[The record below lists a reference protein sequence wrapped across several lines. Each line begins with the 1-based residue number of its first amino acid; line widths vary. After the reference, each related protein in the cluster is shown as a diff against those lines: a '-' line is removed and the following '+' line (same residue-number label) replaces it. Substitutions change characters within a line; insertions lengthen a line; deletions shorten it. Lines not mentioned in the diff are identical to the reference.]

1 MGAVKFAHLIWSN
14 LKRKKLRT
22 VLTLLSV
29 LVAFVLYGYLS
40 AIGHGLNQGVTVEG
54 ANRLVVRHRI
64 SIIQMLPISYQAR
77 MNRIPGVERVTHAT
91 FFGGT
96 YQDSKSFFAQMPVV
110 PEEYLA
116 MFPEFVLPE
125 DQRQAWLKTR
135 TGAIAGRKLA
145 ERYNWK
151 LGDRIPIQTAIWQK
165 KDGSTT
171 WEFDLVGIYDG
182 KDPNTD
188 TTQLLFRYDYFDE
201 GRVFGEGLVG
211 WYFVRVEDPQQAAA
225 VAAAIDDEFAN
236 SPAETKAETE
246 GAFAQAFAQQVGDIG
261 MIVGSILAAVFF
273 TILLVAGNTM
283 AQAVRERTEEL
294 GVLKALGFTN
304 GQMLGL
310 VLAESCLLSAL
321 GGFAGLAIA
330 WVLISA
336 GDPTGGMLPLFQ
348 FPARDLA
355 LGGMFVAAL
364 GLLTG
369 LFPALQAMRL
379 TISEALRRT

>member
-1 MGAVKFAHLIWSN
+1 MKFVHLIWSN

-22 VLTLLSV
+22 ILTLLSV

-40 AIGHGLNQGVTVEG
+40 AIGHGLSQGVTVEG

-77 MNRIPGVERVTHAT
+77 MSRIPGVDRVTHAT

-110 PEEYLA
+110 PDEYLA
-116 MFPEFVLPE
+116 MFPEYLLPE
-125 DQRQAWLKTR
+125 DQREAWLKTR

-145 ERYNWK
+145 ERYKWK
-151 LGDRIPIQTAIWQK
+151 VGDRIPIQTSIWQR
-165 KDGSTT
+165 KDGTTT

-188 TTQLLFRYDYFDE
+188 TSQLYFRYDYFDE
-201 GRVFGEGLVG
+201 GRVFGEGQVG

-225 VAAAIDDEFAN
+225 VAAAIDNEFAN

-294 GVLKALGFTN
+294 GVLKALGFTH
-304 GQMLGL
+304 GKMLGL

-330 WVLISA
+330 WLLISA
-336 GDPTGGMLPLFQ
+336 GDPTGGMLPLFH
-348 FPARDLA
+348 FPLRDVA
-355 LGGMFVAAL
+355 LGAGLVAAL

-369 LFPALQAMRL
+369 LFPAIQAMRL
-379 TISEALRRT
+379 TIAEALRRT